1 SRDMRIEP
9 NERRVV
15 LEGDVHLTRGDLR
28 ITGEHAVAEYA
39 QKAAAPPKQ
48 KKGKKPSAEATLG
61 GQEVERFTV
70 DGNVHVQR
78 GTRAADGEHGVV
90 DVPAQTLV
98 LTGKPDEPPVLRDG

>member
-1 SRDMRIEP
+1 
-9 NERRVV
+9 
-15 LEGDVHLTRGDLR
+15 DLR

-48 KKGKKPSAEATLG
+48 KKGKKPPAEATLG

-98 LTGKPDEPPVLRDG
+98 LTGKPDEPPVLRDGSETLSGERIVLRLDSEDVDVVR